1 MLPGIFATHFL
12 YPICSV
18 TGVMNFAPV
27 FEAAPIV
34 QLHFFAGA
42 TALVLGAVQFAAP
55 KGTLPHRIIGRLWVM
70 LMVIMILASLF
81 IRDRFWWGPFSSN
94 VCWVP
99 SQSQIWMARCGAL
112 HVLSVYALLALPY
125 AVLHARHGNIKL
137 HGLTMFSVFFGA
149 VVVAGA
155 FTFQPPRILNA
166 IFFGP

>member
-1 MLPGIFATHFL
+1 
-12 YPICSV
+12 
-18 TGVMNFAPV
+18 MNFAPV
-27 FEAAPIV
+27 LEALPIV
-34 QLHFFAGA
+34 QVHFFTGA
-42 TALVLGAVQFAAP
+42 IALVLGAVQLAAP
-55 KGTLPHRIIGRLWVM
+55 KGTLPHRAIGRLWVV
-70 LMVIMILASLF
+70 LMVVMILASLF
-81 IRDRFWWGPFSSN
+81 IRDRFMWGPFSSN

-125 AVLHARHGNIKL
+125 AVLHARNGNIKL
-137 HGLTMFSVFFGA
+137 HGWTMFSVFFGA